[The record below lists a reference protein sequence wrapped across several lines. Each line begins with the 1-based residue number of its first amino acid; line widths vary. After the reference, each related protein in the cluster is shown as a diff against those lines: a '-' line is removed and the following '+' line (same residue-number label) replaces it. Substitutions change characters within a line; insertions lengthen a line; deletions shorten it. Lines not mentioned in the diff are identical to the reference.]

1 MIREPNIAKR
11 LEWATNNKDMLFD
24 DVIYTDETTVQME
37 SHRRL
42 CSYKRGQKPR
52 YKPKPKHPLKLHVW
66 AGISFRGPT
75 ILCIF
80 EGKMNAPLFIEI
92 LKNSLLPFIREVY
105 PDGHRFVQDNDPK
118 HCSLAA
124 RKFYE
129 ENGIMW
135 WPTPPE
141 SPDLNPIEMLWH
153 ELKEYIRRVVKPKT
167 KKQLVDGIKAFWE
180 TVTAEKCQRYIR
192 HLRKVIP
199 DVIQNNGGPSGH

>member
-1 MIREPNIAKR
+1 MIREKNVAKR
-11 LEWATNNKDMLFD
+11 LEWALQNKDMIFED
-24 DVIYTDETTVQME
+24 IIYTDETTVQME

-92 LKNSLLPFIREVY
+92 LKKSLLPFIKDVY

-124 RKFYE
+124 RQFYE
-129 ENGIMW
+129 ESGIMW

-153 ELKEYIRRVVKPKT
+153 ELKEFIRRVVKPT
-167 KKQLVDGIKAFWE
+167 SKQQLIDGIKAFWE
-180 TVTAEKCQRYIR
+180 TVTPEKCQKYIG
-192 HLRKVIP
+192 HMKKVIP
-199 DVIQNNGGPSGH
+199 CVIENKGGPSGH